1 MELKKVI
8 LIQIDSI
15 LKYPPTLSLI
25 NELCEANKEIF
36 VLTTDV
42 SAHLKNSLPNS
53 VKLIKVGDEYSYSL
67 SVAHKLIQ
75 LVKIRKECW
84 KRIDQLYDNDT
95 VLWVMSNITVKHL
108 GMKLI
113 GYRYNLHLFELLE
126 NIYYFGK
133 LPFAKLDLATLCR
146 KANKVIVCEYNRA
159 QITKTWFKLDELPLI
174 ITNKPAPND
183 IEKYS
188 PVIHDLK
195 GREIIRL
202 LENKKIIL
210 YQGIVDQE
218 RPIQVIAEAVESL
231 SDEYAFVVMT
241 GSECQDLT
249 KYSKTFVIS
258 FVTPPYH
265 LEITS
270 WAYIGI
276 LIYTPVYGS
285 FSSPLNSIY
294 CAPNKLYEY
303 AQFGL
308 PMIGND
314 IPGLKYTIE
323 YNDMG
328 ICVEN
333 LGSNEIRDAI
343 ICIEETYKKKSLNS
357 KNFFQNTTN
366 KKAIERALIRN
377 DE

>member
-1 MELKKVI
+1 MEFNKVI

-25 NELCEANKEIF
+25 NELCERNKEVF

-42 SAHLKNSLPNS
+42 NVHLKNSLPSS
-53 VKLIKVGDEYSYSL
+53 VKLIKVGKEYSYS
-67 SVAHKLIQ
+67 SSAAHKLIQ

-84 KRIDQLYDNDT
+84 YRIDQLYDNDT

-108 GMKLI
+108 GMKLVD
-113 GYRYNLHLFELLE
+113 YRYNLHLFELLE

-133 LPFAKLDLATLCR
+133 LLFTKLDLAALCR

-159 QITKTWFKLDELPLI
+159 QITKTWFKLDSLPLI
-174 ITNKPAPND
+174 ISNKPAPND
-183 IEKYS
+183 IEKQS
-188 PVIHDLK
+188 PVIHDSK
-195 GREIIRL
+195 GREIIKL
-202 LENKKIIL
+202 LENKRIIL

-241 GSECQDLT
+241 GSECQEL
-249 KYSKTFVIS
+249 KNYSKTFVIP

-303 AQFGL
+303 SQFGL

-328 ICVEN
+328 ICVDH
-333 LGSNEIRDAI
+333 LGSKEIRDAI
-343 ICIEETYKKKSLNS
+343 IYIEETYKRKSSNS
-357 KNFFQNTTN
+357 KNFFENATN

-377 DE
+377 AD

>member
-1 MELKKVI
+1 MEYRKII

-15 LKYPPTLSLI
+15 LKYPPTVSLI
-25 NELCEANKEIF
+25 NELCERKKDVY
-36 VLTTDV
+36 VLTTDINE
-42 SAHLKNSLPNS
+42 HLVKSLPVS
-53 VKLIKVGDEYSYSL
+53 VKMIKVGDEYKYSS
-67 SVAHKLIQ
+67 SVVHKVIQ
-75 LVKIRKECW
+75 LFKIRKECW
-84 KRIDQLYDNDT
+84 KCIDQLYDNDT
-95 VLWVMSNITVKHL
+95 VLWVMSNITIKHL

-113 GYRYNLHLFELLE
+113 NYRYNLHLFELLE
-126 NIYYFGK
+126 NIYYFGM
-133 LPFAKLDLATLCR
+133 LPFTKLDLAKLCR

-159 QITKTWFKLDELPLI
+159 QITKTWFKLNKLPLVI
-174 ITNKPAPND
+174 SNKPAQND
-183 IEKYS
+183 IIKYS
-188 PVIHDLK
+188 PVIHDMK
-195 GREIIRL
+195 GREIIKL

-218 RPIQVIAEAVESL
+218 RPIQVIADAVESL

-241 GSECQDLT
+241 GSECQDLRE
-249 KYSKTFVIS
+249 YSKTYVIP

-323 YNDMG
+323 YHNMG
-328 ICVEN
+328 ICVEQ
-333 LGSNEIRDAI
+333 LSSDEIRNAI
-343 ICIEETYKKKSLNS
+343 ISIEDTYKEKSVNS
-357 KNFFQNTTN
+357 KSFFEDASN
-366 KKAIERALIRN
+366 KKDIERALISN
-377 DE
+377 GE

>member
-314 IPGLKYTIE
+314 IPGLKDTIE